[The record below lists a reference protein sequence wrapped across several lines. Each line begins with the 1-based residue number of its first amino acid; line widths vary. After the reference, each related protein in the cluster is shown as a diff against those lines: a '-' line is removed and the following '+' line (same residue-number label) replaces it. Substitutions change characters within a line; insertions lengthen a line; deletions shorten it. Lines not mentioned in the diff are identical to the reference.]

1 MATSD
6 SEKDLV
12 LRLSKG
18 EETAFNQ
25 VYLAYSATVYNTAI
39 IYVKD
44 LYHAQEIV
52 QQTFIRLWENRHRL
66 AAVENFR
73 NYLLVMA
80 RNLIYDQLKAAA
92 SETRQR
98 KVFREIQLSEDLHI
112 EAPSAGPGSR
122 YEALWQSAIK
132 QLPAQQRQV
141 YLKIEEDK
149 LSYEEVAKDLGL
161 SRLTVKKHL
170 ELARKFIKMYVNSH
184 LHSTVSIPLFLL
196 FLYTAPTA

>member
-1 MATSD
+1 MAISD
-6 SEKDLV
+6 SEKEIL

-25 VYLAYSATVYNTAI
+25 VYLAYSATVYNTAM

-44 LYHAQEIV
+44 LYLAQEIV
-52 QQTFIRLWENRHRL
+52 QQVFIRLWENRHRL
-66 AAVENFR
+66 PAVENFR
-73 NYLLVMA
+73 NYLVVLS

-98 KVFREIQLSEDLHI
+98 RAFRDVQLSADLHM
-112 EAPSAGPGSR
+112 ESPAAGHGAR
-122 YEALWQSAIK
+122 YEALWQSAVK

-149 LSYEEVAKDLGL
+149 LSYEDVAKDMGL

-170 ELARKFIKMYVNSH
+170 ELARKFIRMYVNSH
-184 LHSTVSIPLFLL
+184 LHACASTPLFLL
-196 FLYTAPTA
+196 LLYASRS